1 MDDRAA
7 RRLTMAKVPVT
18 VLTGFLGSGKTT
30 LLNHILTKQHGK
42 RIAVIENEFGEVG
55 IDDALLANNIKN
67 QVEGE
72 ELFEMMNGCICCTVR
87 ADLAVVLKKLKKTHE
102 SGKPIEAIVIET
114 TGMADPAPVAQTFF
128 VDDEIASFC
137 QLDGIVTLV
146 DAKHIIQHL
155 DEEKPEGAENESVE
169 QVAFAD
175 RLILNK
181 CDLVPKEEDL
191 KAVETRLRSINKF
204 APIVRSTKSE
214 VSPDQV
220 LGIGAFDLKRT
231 LEMDPEFLDTEGE
244 HEHDNT
250 VSSIGINIE
259 GDVDL
264 GLFSGWLEV
273 LLRDKGAD
281 LFRIKGVLAVKG
293 VPDKYVYHAVHM
305 IYEGRFT
312 EQWGASEPRTCK
324 LTFIGKNLDHDGLR
338 SGFEDCLANEANYD
352 KLKKSFRFTIGDA
365 VECNTGD
372 GWVRGTVVD
381 LLYREEGMHPSFLA
395 PYQVKLDDGGL
406 IYCPADQDTCVRR
419 AVAVTGRKAL

>member
-1 MDDRAA
+1 MGLRSAA
-7 RRLTMAKVPVT
+7 AY
-18 VLTGFLGSGKTT
+18 
-30 LLNHILTKQHGK
+30 
-42 RIAVIENEFGEVG
+42 A
-55 IDDALLANNIKN
+55 ALLSEDDVAHASRAMMFTHKN
-67 QVEGE
+67 E
-72 ELFEMMNGCICCTVR
+72 E
-87 ADLAVVLKKLKKTHE
+87 ALAGV
-102 SGKPIEAIVIET
+102 
-114 TGMADPAPVAQTFF
+114 
-128 VDDEIASFC
+128 
-137 QLDGIVTLV
+137 
-146 DAKHIIQHL
+146 
-155 DEEKPEGAENESVE
+155 
-169 QVAFAD
+169 
-175 RLILNK
+175 LNK
-181 CDLVPKEEDL
+181 CDLVPKEEEL

-312 EQWGASEPRTCK
+312 EQWGQNEARTCK